1 MSFISSTVD
10 KVLAI
15 AVAALLV
22 LCVAFGGLWWYRGT
36 VIDKQD
42 AEIAT
47 QKIALDAYAKDK
59 AAQDKAD
66 KQLQADKEKIAKE
79 LDKFK
84 KNLHDAIKDNECANA
99 PIPDDAKR
107 LLQELYNSQ
116 GS

>member
-1 MSFISSTVD
+1 MNFISSTVD

-36 VIDKQD
+36 VIDKQE
-42 AEIAT
+42 ATIAT
-47 QKIALDAYAKDK
+47 QKTALDAYAKDK

-79 LDKFK
+79 RDSFK
-84 KNLHDAIKDNECANA
+84 EKLHDSLKGSDCSRTQL
-99 PIPDDAKR
+99 PDDSKR
-107 LLQELYNSQ
+107 VLNDLYNSQ
-116 GS
+116 GA